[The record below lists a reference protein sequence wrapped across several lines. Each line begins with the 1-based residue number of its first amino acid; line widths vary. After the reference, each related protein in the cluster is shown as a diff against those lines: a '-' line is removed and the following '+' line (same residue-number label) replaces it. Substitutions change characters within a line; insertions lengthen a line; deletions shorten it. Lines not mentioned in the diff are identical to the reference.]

1 MYCEYCNKPFG
12 QKKNERK
19 YKHINIRQPIATHI
33 FCSRDC
39 KTKWCF
45 AVQNDELN
53 PNKRTKYLQ
62 LNLKNKLSSEL
73 NDLNVLREYI
83 SVQEYEMRY
92 KEIINKEEFKGLSL
106 ANITKRK
113 KFLKI

>member
-19 YKHINIRQPIATHI
+19 YRHINIRQPISTHV

-62 LNLKNKLSSEL
+62 SRLKNKLSSEL
-73 NDLNVLREYI
+73 NDLNVLKGYL
-83 SVQEYEMRY
+83 SVQEYEKRY
-92 KEIINKEEFKGLSL
+92 REIINKEEFKGLSL
-106 ANITKRK
+106 ENENITKNY
-113 KFLKI
+113 LKI